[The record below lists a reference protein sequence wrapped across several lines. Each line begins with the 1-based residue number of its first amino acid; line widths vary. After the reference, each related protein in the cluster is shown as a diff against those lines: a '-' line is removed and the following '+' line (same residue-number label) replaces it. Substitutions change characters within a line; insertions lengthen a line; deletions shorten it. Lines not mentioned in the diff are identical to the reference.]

1 MKVYYDYED
10 KRDYEKCDCRE
21 ERKYYKRDNDK
32 SDYYDEKCRE
42 EKKYYKKDYDYDRYD
57 KRDYDKCD
65 YYEKSCC
72 DEHKYEKCSHKNPCP
87 YPIIFECAQGTGA
100 TIPGTAAAADATP
113 FKPRSLGCV
122 TIDTT
127 CLKNPVVLFNFSAV
141 IRHINLD
148 DVAVPT
154 RLTFALF
161 KQCEKGDE
169 IQCGTWDYV
178 IDFNGNREQL
188 TNSYSF
194 SHCECNSCPGCC
206 TYSVKIIAAVNVDV
220 DNILDVCNSTLS
232 VFAKSAC

>member
-1 MKVYYDYED
+1 MLPSKSLKIIYARIIEGDFIFMKVYYDYED
-10 KRDYEKCDCRE
+10 KRDYEKCG
-21 ERKYYKRDNDK
+21 
-32 SDYYDEKCRE
+32 CRE
-42 EKKYYKKDYDYDRYD
+42 EKKYYKKDYD
-57 KRDYDKCD
+57 KCD
-65 YYEKSCC
+65 YYDKSCC
-72 DEHKYEKCSHKNPCP
+72 DEHKYEKCYQKNPCP

-100 TIPGTAAAADATP
+100 TIPGTAADTAR
-113 FKPRSLGCV
+113 FEPRSLGCV

-127 CLKNPVVLFNFSAV
+127 CLKNPVVLFNFSAI

-148 DVAVPT
+148 NVAVPT

-161 KQCEKGDE
+161 KQCENGDE

-178 IDFNGNREQL
+178 IDFNDTREQI

-206 TYSVKIIAAVNVDV
+206 TYTVKIIAAVNVDV
-220 DNILDVCNSTLS
+220 DNILDVSNSTLS

>member
-21 ERKYYKRDNDK
+21 EK
-32 SDYYDEKCRE
+32 KC
-42 EKKYYKKDYDYDRYD
+42 YKKDDYDRYD
-57 KRDYDKCD
+57 KCG

-72 DEHKYEKCSHKNPCP
+72 DEHKYEKCCPKNPCP
-87 YPIIFECAQGTGA
+87 YPIIFECAQGTGT
-100 TIPGTAAAADATP
+100 TIPGTDTGTTR
-113 FKPRSLGCV
+113 FEPRSLGCV

-127 CLKNPVVLFNFSAV
+127 CLKNPVVLFNFSAI

-161 KQCEKGDE
+161 KQCENGDE

-178 IDFNGNREQL
+178 IDFRDSREQI

-206 TYSVKIIAAVNVDV
+206 TYTVKIIAAVNGDP
-220 DNILDVCNSTLS
+220 DNILDVSNSTLS